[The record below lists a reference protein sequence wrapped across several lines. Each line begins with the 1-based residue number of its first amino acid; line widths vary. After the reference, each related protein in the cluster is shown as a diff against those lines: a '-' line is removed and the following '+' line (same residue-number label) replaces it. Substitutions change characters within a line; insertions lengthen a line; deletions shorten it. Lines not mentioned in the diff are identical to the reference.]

1 MKDIITKRR
10 RELGLTQQELAD
22 KLFVSDK
29 VVSKWETGKSIP
41 DTTILLD
48 LSKALEI
55 SVNELLG
62 SESLK
67 NANTSNSIDKI
78 VTINKLKNFTI
89 IYICLQLIA
98 SFLIIF
104 GRQLIE
110 DYSNEIYG
118 VITSAI
124 GYLIELITITYFLVS
139 RNNLFTKFNHLK
151 SMEVKYINII
161 LVVTFILYLLIG
173 LVYIIW
179 YGLEV
184 NEQILSFIIFV
195 FILLIPFTIMFILN
209 NKKK

>member
-124 GYLIELITITYFLVS
+124 GYLVELITITYFLVI
-139 RNNLFTKFNHLK
+139 RNNLFTKFK
-151 SMEVKYINII
+151 SKCTIRECK
-161 LVVTFILYLLIG
+161 F
-173 LVYIIW
+173 
-179 YGLEV
+179 
-184 NEQILSFIIFV
+184 SIFV
-195 FILLIPFTIMFILN
+195 IVSVTELRISNCITI
-209 NKKK
+209 